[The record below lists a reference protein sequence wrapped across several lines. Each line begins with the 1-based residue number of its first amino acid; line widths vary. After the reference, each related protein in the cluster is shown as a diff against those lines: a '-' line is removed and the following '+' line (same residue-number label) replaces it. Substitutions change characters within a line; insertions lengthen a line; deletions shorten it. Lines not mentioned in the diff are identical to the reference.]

1 MSSEHDVRVIRIGAI
16 ERHDNA
22 DTLSITEVDGRP
34 CIIRTGEYQPGDL
47 AVYVPIDSLVPVSD
61 ARFSFLAPKGK
72 ELPLDYRAR
81 VKAIRLRGVFS
92 MGLLVKPDADM
103 AEGDEVRERMGN
115 EVYEPDASQRGGHG
129 PGGSFVAGDAVPGPD
144 HLVPCF
150 DVESARKYRHLLVDG
165 EEVVLTEKVHG
176 ANARFV
182 FLDGQL
188 HVGSRKQWKGSGMW
202 CDVATKYG
210 LAEKLADYPGI
221 VLYGEIYGQV
231 QDLKYGRDDHA
242 LVLFDAMD
250 TNTGR
255 FLDYDEFVAL
265 AEILTLPTAP
275 VLYRGMWSAEKWP
288 EIRALAEG
296 PTVLGFETHTR
307 EGWVLRPTVERTDRR
322 LGRVAMKFV
331 GEGYLTRKAA

>member
-1 MSSEHDVRVIRIGAI
+1 MSSEHDVTVIRIGAI

-34 CIIRTGEYQPGDL
+34 CIIRTGEYQTGDL

-61 ARFSFLAPKGK
+61 PRFSFLAPKGK
-72 ELPLDYRAR
+72 DLPLDYRAR

-103 AEGDEVRERMGN
+103 VEGAEVRERMGI
-115 EVYEPDASQRGGHG
+115 EVYEPDASQRG
-129 PGGSFVAGDAVPGPD
+129 PGGSFFAGDAVSGPD

-182 FLDGQL
+182 YLDDAL

-202 CDVATKYG
+202 CDIAAKYG
-210 LAEKLADYPGI
+210 LAERLAPYPGI
-221 VLYGEIYGQV
+221 ALFGEVYGQV

-250 TNTGR
+250 TKTRR

-275 VLYRGMWSAEKWP
+275 VLYRGLWSPGIWEDLKG
-288 EIRALAEG
+288 LAEG

>member
-1 MSSEHDVRVIRIGAI
+1 MSTEHDVRVIRIGAV

-34 CIIRTGEYQPGDL
+34 VIIRTGEYQPGDL

-61 ARFSFLAPKGK
+61 ARFAFLAPKGK
-72 ELPLDYRAR
+72 DLGLDSRAR
-81 VKAIRLRGVFS
+81 IKAIRLRGVFS
-92 MGLLVKPDADM
+92 MGLLVKPDVGM
-103 AEGDEVRERMGN
+103 VEGDEVREALGID
-115 EVYEPDASQRGGHG
+115 VYEPDASQRGHG

-182 FLDGQL
+182 YLDGAL

-202 CDVATKYG
+202 CDVAARYG
-210 LAEKLADYPGI
+210 LAESLADYPGI
-221 VLYGEIYGQV
+221 ILFGEIYGQV

-250 TNTGR
+250 ANTRR
-255 FLDYDEFVAL
+255 FLDYDKFAAL

-275 VLYRGMWSAEKWP
+275 VLYRGPWSAEKWP
-288 EIRALAEG
+288 EIKALAEG
-296 PTVLGFETHTR
+296 STVIGSGVHTR

-322 LGRVAMKFV
+322 LGRVCMKFV